1 MADYI
6 AENYDKI
13 GSVSML
19 ADQFYMSKAYLCRI
33 FKEVTNFTI
42 SEYINLYRIV
52 ASKQYLMDENMS
64 MGEIANRLGYDSL
77 TYFER
82 VFKKQMT
89 VSPLQYR
96 KSVLKGAVNIV

>member
-1 MADYI
+1 
-6 AENYDKI
+6 
-13 GSVSML
+13 
-19 ADQFYMSKAYLCRI
+19 
-33 FKEVTNFTI
+33 
-42 SEYINLYRIV
+42 
-52 ASKQYLMDENMS
+52 MDESMS

-96 KSVLKGAVNIV
+96 KSVLKVQ